1 MISTT
6 FIATVITTE
15 SQFFFITNEYNP
27 LHITVKLLAALSA
40 LCHSFKLTVTSQS
53 QSAELT
59 FLEILLILRFLILLS
74 MTKIILFFH
83 SSKLQMLMS
92 NANAN

>member
-1 MISTT
+1 MIINT
-6 FIATVITTE
+6 FIVTIITTE

>member
-6 FIATVITTE
+6 FIVTVITTE

-40 LCHSFKLTVTSQS
+40 LCHSFKLTVTSQTR
-53 QSAELT
+53 SAELT